1 MVLFARDIVE
11 PDFVSLPEDTDAL
24 EAAKKMKTTHHGFVV
39 VVSPD
44 GIPKGIVTEWDYLSK
59 VVAENLVVSQVKLKE
74 LMSTSLVTVSAD
86 EGIDEVVK
94 TMAEKGIRRVLVLD
108 KGKVIGAITSRTV
121 LRRLEEYIDKI
132 STQIARLNQPLF

>member
-24 EAAKKMKTTHHGFVV
+24 EA
-39 VVSPD
+39 
-44 GIPKGIVTEWDYLSK
+44 GIVTEWDYLSK